1 MGKIRVWQ
9 VSAVIALLVCAALI
23 GGILVRLG
31 GKEVWAEMSLSDLRA
46 DEKHVSKVFKAVAP
60 SVVAIYTE
68 RNARL
73 DADES
78 AGAGS
83 GFIWDKAG
91 HIVTNDHVV
100 DGADD
105 IIVVLD
111 DGRSLPAR
119 LVGTAPWADLAVVRL
134 KQAVEDLQ
142 PISIGR
148 SDNLVVGQTAL
159 AIGSPFGLSRT
170 LTVGIVSALGRQPP
184 TSSGRLVRDVIQTDA
199 AINPGNSG
207 GR

>member
-1 MGKIRVWQ
+1 
-9 VSAVIALLVCAALI
+9 
-23 GGILVRLG
+23 
-31 GKEVWAEMSLSDLRA
+31 MSLSDLRA

-170 LTVGIVSALGRQPP
+170 LTVGIVSALGRQLP